1 MFQQKT
7 EFEHFKS
14 EREEEIRSGYQ
25 SLNKAKEKLTN
36 MQERLEKLR
45 VEKQAKLR
53 QLSAKEVQLEEA
65 TTACEDQGAV
75 LRRARSKL
83 DDFQEDVE
91 RVRTEKTGLEVQLT
105 DFKLLIE
112 RKKTANA

>member
-1 MFQQKT
+1 M
-7 EFEHFKS
+7 
-14 EREEEIRSGYQ
+14 
-25 SLNKAKEKLTN
+25 
-36 MQERLEKLR
+36 
-45 VEKQAKLR
+45 
-53 QLSAKEVQLEEA
+53 QLEEA